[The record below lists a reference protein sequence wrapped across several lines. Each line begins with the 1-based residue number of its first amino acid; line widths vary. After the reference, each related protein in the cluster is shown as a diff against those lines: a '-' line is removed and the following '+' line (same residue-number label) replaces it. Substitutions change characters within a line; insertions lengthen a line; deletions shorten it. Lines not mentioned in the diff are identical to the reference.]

1 MGTKTKLYVASVALV
16 GIAWGFA
23 MYLRE
28 PVIAPSMATDALLLC
43 ALALSG
49 EFLAFLLPRSAAGS
63 VGFIPYFAAAIV
75 VPNWSSVATVA
86 GVKLVSELW
95 MRRAPIK
102 ATLNVAAHMIME
114 LVAITVYLLLGGVAL
129 RQLVSSTTLA
139 HATVVAG
146 GPALIAFALAAISN
160 NAIVTGA
167 IVMSS
172 GRPAKSILQ
181 ANHRSTIGLD
191 FLAAPLIF
199 VFAWVYVAFGA
210 MAAAVLWVPVLG
222 LRHVARTNLELERI
236 NEELL
241 ELMVKSLEARDPYTS
256 GHSRRVQH
264 YSKVIA
270 RAAGLNESAVEKIG
284 RAALL
289 HDVGKIHEKYAAV
302 LAKTDKLTPEE
313 WALIQEHP
321 VDGATLVSTVS
332 NLRDMAPQIRGHHEN
347 WDGTGYPDGLAGEL
361 IPLASRVIRFADT
374 IDAMTTERPYR
385 APMSESQVR
394 SEIVRCRGTQFD
406 PIIADK
412 LLSSPH
418 WKSLFAPPAA
428 SALSAE
434 PVQLT
439 VLSAPVIHSLP
450 RKLREPRQA

>member
-1 MGTKTKLYVASVALV
+1 
-16 GIAWGFA
+16 
-23 MYLRE
+23 
-28 PVIAPSMATDALLLC
+28 
-43 ALALSG
+43 
-49 EFLAFLLPRSAAGS
+49 
-63 VGFIPYFAAAIV
+63 
-75 VPNWSSVATVA
+75 
-86 GVKLVSELW
+86 

-241 ELMVKSLEARDPYTS
+241 ELMVKSLEARNPYTS